1 MKNALF
7 SFIHCADLH
16 LDSPFE
22 GLHAV
27 SPTIANVLRDA
38 TFRSF
43 ENVID
48 IAIREKVDF
57 LIIAGDVYDGAD
69 RSLRAQW
76 RFHQALRHAV
86 ESGLQ
91 CFVAHGNHDPLSG
104 WEAGLILPDGVH
116 RFDGNNVECAFARR
130 NGETLAHIHGI
141 SYPSR
146 EIRENLALRF
156 PTKEKNAPF
165 SIGLLHCN
173 VGGYSEHDNYAPCN
187 LDDLL
192 KCDMD
197 YWALGHVHTRQV
209 LNEIEPYII
218 YPGNTQG
225 RSVREIGERGCYFV
239 KVDDT
244 GTATAEFVPTDVVRW
259 FIEEV
264 SISGVDSVDVLI
276 ETLLGKKEEVR
287 SKVGSCNSILRLHL
301 IGRGDLHKNL
311 RRSETEIISVLREG
325 EEERRQFVWVE
336 SVQFNTRP
344 AVDIQNRLQ
353 IEDFVGEFL
362 KASES
367 LRSDTDVESA
377 MHKLLIDPNDHSII
391 ADQLESLTREDL
403 LSILEDAEMVGLD
416 WLLKEEE

>member
-209 LNEIEPYII
+209 LNESEPYII

-225 RSVREIGERGCYFV
+225 RSVRETGERGCYFV
-239 KVDDT
+239 KVDDA
-244 GTATAEFVPTDVVRW
+244 GIATAEFVPTDVVRW
-259 FIEEV
+259 FVEDV
-264 SISGVDSVDVLI
+264 SISNLDTLDALMDM
-276 ETLLGKKEEVR
+276 LLGIKDEVR
-287 SKVGSCNSILRLHL
+287 LRADGRNTVLRLHL
-301 IGRGDLHKNL
+301 IGRGSLHKNL
-311 RRSETEIISVLREG
+311 RLSESDIISELRRD
-325 EEERRQFVWVE
+325 EEERPQFVWVE
-336 SVQFNTRP
+336 SVQINTRP
-344 AVDIQNRLQ
+344 AVDIQTRRQ
-353 IEDFVGEFL
+353 VEDFVGEFL
-362 KASES
+362 KAAES
-367 LRSDTDVESA
+367 LKSATDVESSVRD
-377 MHKLLIDPNDHSII
+377 LLNKPSEHSII
-391 ADQLESLTREDL
+391 AKELDALTREEL
-403 LSILEDAEMVGLD
+403 LLILEDAETMGLD
-416 WLLKEEE
+416 WLLEGED

>member
-146 EIRENLALRF
+146 EIRENLALKF

-225 RSVREIGERGCYFV
+225 RSVRETGERGCYFV

-276 ETLLGKKEEVR
+276 EILLGKKEEVR

-353 IEDFVGEFL
+353 VEDFVGEFL

-367 LRSDTDVESA
+367 LRSDADVESA
-377 MHKLLIDPNDHSII
+377 MHKLLSDPNDHSII

>member
-264 SISGVDSVDVLI
+264 SISDIDTIDALTNSLVGIKD
-276 ETLLGKKEEVR
+276 EVR
-287 SKVGSCNSILRLHL
+287 SQANGRNAVLRLYL
-301 IGRGDLHKNL
+301 NGRGELHKKL
-311 RRSETEIISVLREG
+311 RQPEFDIIQMLRDG
-325 EEERRQFVWVE
+325 EEERRPFVWVE
-336 SVQFNTRP
+336 SVQINTRP
-344 AVDIQNRLQ
+344 AVDIQSRRQ
-353 IEDFVGEFL
+353 VEDFIGEFL
-362 KASES
+362 KSAES
-367 LRSDTDVESA
+367 LRSFADVESA
-377 MHKLLIDPNDHSII
+377 MRDLLNNPSEHSII
-391 ADQLESLTREDL
+391 TNELDALTREEL
-403 LSILEDAEMVGLD
+403 LSILDDAEAMGLD
-416 WLLKEEE
+416 WLLEGED